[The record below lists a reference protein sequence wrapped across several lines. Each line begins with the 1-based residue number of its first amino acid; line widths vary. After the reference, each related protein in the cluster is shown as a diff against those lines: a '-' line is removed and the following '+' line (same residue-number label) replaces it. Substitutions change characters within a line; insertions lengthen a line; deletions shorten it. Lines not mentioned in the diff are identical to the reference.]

1 MKSPVNTRLAIAWL
15 ALGWF
20 AITTALAQTKAQ
32 QIDQLLRHYVAN
44 DQFNG
49 VALVTDQ
56 GKVIFTKAYGLGN
69 REWQIPNTP
78 TTKFRLG
85 SITKQFTATLILQLV
100 EQGKL
105 QLAGRVTD
113 YLPDYPKTTGD
124 KITIHHLL
132 THTSG
137 IPNFTDFPHF
147 FETQSRDPYTPQTF
161 IKKFADLP
169 LDFEPG
175 SAFAYDNSGYFL
187 LGVIIERVTGKPYA
201 QVLRERIF
209 TPVGM
214 LNSGYDSAAT
224 ILSQRAA
231 GYDKSSTG
239 YVNTPYLD
247 MSIPYASGSLYS
259 TVEDLYRWDQALY
272 TAQLLNDSSK
282 DKMFTPFREHY
293 GYGWNITKEAVGQDS
308 LLVMAHA
315 GGING
320 FLDIIVRIP
329 SRKQLIVLLNNTS
342 SIPLHSIQNN
352 ILRILYGQPVLSL
365 RKSMAESVRQALLT
379 DSAEEVHRKF
389 LAWRD
394 DPTYELDEGEMN
406 RMGYLFLGE
415 GKLGQALTLFSLN
428 VESFPSSWEVY
439 DSRGEAYLK
448 IGNKAAALKDYKKS
462 VELNPKNT
470 NGHRILKESE
480 KP

>member
-1 MKSPVNTRLAIAWL
+1 MKLSATTRLAMAWS

-20 AITTALAQTKAQ
+20 AITTVLAQSKAQ
-32 QIDQLLRHYVAN
+32 QIDHLLQQYVAN

-56 GKVIFTKAYGLGN
+56 GKVIFEKAYGWAN
-69 REWQIPNTP
+69 REWQIANAK

-100 EQGKL
+100 EQSKL
-105 QLAGRVTD
+105 RLDGRMTD
-113 YLPDYPKTTGD
+113 YLPDYPKTSGD

-147 FETQSRDPYTPQTF
+147 FETQSRAPYAPQTF

-175 SAFAYDNSGYFL
+175 SAFAYSNSGYFL
-187 LGVIIERVTGKPYA
+187 LGVIIERVTSKPYA
-201 QVLRERIF
+201 QVLREKIF

-214 LNSGYDSAAT
+214 AHTGYDSTAT
-224 ILSQRAA
+224 LLSQRAA

-272 TAQLLNDSSK
+272 TTQLLSDSSK
-282 DKMFTPFREHY
+282 AKMFSPYREHY
-293 GYGWNITKEAVGQDS
+293 GYGWNITNERVGQDS
-308 LLVMAHA
+308 VQIVAHA

-342 SIPLHSIQNN
+342 SIPLNSIQKN
-352 ILRILYGQPVLSL
+352 ILNALHGQPISPLK
-365 RKSMAESVRQALLT
+365 KSVAESVRQALLT
-379 DSAEEVHRKF
+379 DSAEEVQRKF
-389 LAWRD
+389 VAWRKN
-394 DPTYELDEGEMN
+394 PNYELDEGEMN

-415 GKLGQALTLFSLN
+415 GKLGHALTLFSLN
-428 VESFPSSWEVY
+428 VASFPDSWEVY

-448 IGNKAAALKDYKKS
+448 LGNKTAAIKDYKKS
-462 VELNPKNT
+462 VALNSKNT
-470 NGHRILKESE
+470 NGYKILQELE

>member
-1 MKSPVNTRLAIAWL
+1 MNSLINNRLAIAWFVL
-15 ALGWF
+15 SWLTA
-20 AITTALAQTKAQ
+20 TTALAQTKAQ
-32 QIDQLLRHYVAN
+32 QIDRLLQQYVAN

-56 GKVIFTKAYGLGN
+56 GKLIFEKAYGLAN
-69 REWQIPNTP
+69 REWRLANTP

-105 QLAGRVTD
+105 RLDGKVTD

-147 FETQSRDPYTPQTF
+147 FDTQSRDPYTPQAF

-175 SAFAYDNSGYFL
+175 SAFSYDNSGYFL
-187 LGVIIERVTGKPYA
+187 LGVIIEQVTGKAYA
-201 QVLRERIF
+201 QILREKIF
-209 TPVGM
+209 TPIGM
-214 LNSGYDSAAT
+214 ANTGYDSATT

-272 TAQLLNDSSK
+272 ATQLLTDNSK
-282 DKMFTPFREHY
+282 AKMFTPFREHY
-293 GYGWNITKEAVGQDS
+293 GYGWNINKEAVGADS
-308 LLVMAHA
+308 LVVIAHA

-320 FLDIIVRIP
+320 FLNILIRVP

-342 SIPLHSIQNN
+342 SIPLHSIQKN
-352 ILRILYGQPVLSL
+352 ILLILNGQPVEPLK
-365 RKSMAESVRQALLT
+365 KSTAESVRQSLLT
-379 DSAEEVHRKF
+379 DSVEEVHRKF
-389 LAWRD
+389 LAWQHD
-394 DPTYELDEGEMN
+394 LAYDLDEGEMN

-415 GKLGQALTLFSLN
+415 GKLVQALTLFSLN

-448 IGNKAAALKDYKKS
+448 LGNKPAAIKDYKKS

-470 NGHRILKESE
+470 NGYSILKELE